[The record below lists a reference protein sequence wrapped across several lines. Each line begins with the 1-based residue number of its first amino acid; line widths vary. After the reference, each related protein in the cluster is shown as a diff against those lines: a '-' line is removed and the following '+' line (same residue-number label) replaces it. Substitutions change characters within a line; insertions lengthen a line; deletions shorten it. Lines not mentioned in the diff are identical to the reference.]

1 MEAYQQAQSGDKE
14 QVGESKAIP
23 GSMRL
28 LVATWRM
35 SHQFRSLRAQ
45 SQTTYAHLLDKFVEL
60 HGDKS
65 VRTAQPKHIRAI
77 LEAMS
82 NTPAQANA
90 LRNVLRQLF
99 QYAFENDW
107 RPDNPVRDIKKLKY
121 KKSPIPTW
129 SEEDIEKF
137 EQCWPIGT
145 RARLALTLL
154 LYTGQRRSDVI
165 RMGVANVKDGA
176 ISVAQI
182 KTDVRLLIPLHPDL
196 HAVIR
201 LLPENTA
208 AFLMTQQGRAFASG
222 NAFYNWF
229 KECAVKAGIPSTLG
243 PHGLRKAAA
252 RRMAEA
258 GCTPHQI
265 ASITGHQTLAE
276 VERYTKA
283 VQQRLVAEQAV
294 SMLGKPEKRLKAK
307 KPV

>member
-1 MEAYQQAQSGDKE
+1 MDSYQKALDGKKE
-14 QVGESKAIP
+14 EIGASRSLP

-28 LVATWRM
+28 LAATWRT
-35 SHQFRSLRAQ
+35 SNSFKALRPQ
-45 SQTTYAHLLDKFVEL
+45 SQKTYARLLDNFVEL

-77 LEAMS
+77 LEAMG

-107 RPDNPVRDIKKLKY
+107 RDDNPVRDIKKLKY
-121 KKSPIPTW
+121 KKNPIPTW
-129 SEEDIEKF
+129 TEDDIEKF
-137 EQCWPIGT
+137 ENFWAVGT

-165 RMGVANVKDGA
+165 RMGAGDVSDGA
-176 ISVAQI
+176 IAVMQI
-182 KTDVRLLIPLHPDL
+182 KTDVRMQIPMHPDL
-196 HAVIR
+196 CEVIDP
-201 LLPENTA
+201 LPKNA
-208 AFLMTQQGRAFASG
+208 PAFLMTQQGKPFASG

-229 KECAVKAGIPSTLG
+229 KDCARDAGIEGKLS

-276 VERYTKA
+276 IERYTKD
-283 VQQRLVAEQAV
+283 VQQRVVAEQAV
-294 SMLGKPEKRLKAK
+294 SKLGRPIKRLKLK
-307 KPV
+307 RVV